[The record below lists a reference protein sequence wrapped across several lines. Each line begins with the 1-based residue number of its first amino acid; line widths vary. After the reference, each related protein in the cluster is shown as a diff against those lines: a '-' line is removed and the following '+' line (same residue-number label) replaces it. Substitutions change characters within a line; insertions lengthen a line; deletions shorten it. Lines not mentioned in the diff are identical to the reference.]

1 MRCDLRPRPPTPRQR
16 ARVFLLSLFFS
27 ITRPPMRHLRG
38 HVAITQLPTTWQLGQ
53 ERGLIAEH
61 QAVFASVFSVLGRNF
76 CVGRR
81 RNSVSPRSFRST
93 SHREHFRRQ
102 TELSSPTD
110 VLPNLPNFLNLR
122 LFPPLIDSSEK
133 LLLLSEVNSRY
144 RQRSDRCL
152 TWQLARS
159 NQN

>member
-1 MRCDLRPRPPTPRQR
+1 MRCDLRPRPPTPCQR
-16 ARVFLLSLFFS
+16 ARVFLLSLSFFS

-61 QAVFASVFSVLGRNF
+61 QAVFASVLGRNF

-81 RNSVSPRSFRST
+81 RNSVSLVATLFPINFASRTFSKTNRTF
-93 SHREHFRRQ
+93 
-102 TELSSPTD
+102 LSN
-110 VLPNLPNFLNLR
+110 PNLLNFLNLR